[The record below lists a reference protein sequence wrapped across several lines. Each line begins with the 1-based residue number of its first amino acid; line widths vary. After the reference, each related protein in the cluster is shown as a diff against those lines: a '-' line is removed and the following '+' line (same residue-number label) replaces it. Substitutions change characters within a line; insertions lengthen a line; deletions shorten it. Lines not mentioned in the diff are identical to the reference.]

1 MKVNLLLIATLT
13 LVVAGA
19 PISQARD
26 KKHAP
31 RGMIESMQSLPCGV
45 KQRGLAGLGAGV
57 GTVFGS
63 IGATAVNS
71 NEKLCPQYLLRTD
84 ELEYHIRPL
93 DGKHPVLLPIGQ
105 EAEFKIKKDRL
116 YLKVPEGDKNSR
128 KMRAYQVIAMER
140 PNSASTGESAGYYQP
155 ADKSSESRR
164 ADRDAEHVVN
174 QNNPRPQ

>member
-19 PISQARD
+19 PMAQARE

-45 KQRGLAGLGAGV
+45 KQRGLAGLGS
-57 GTVFGS
+57 VFGS
-63 IGATAVNS
+63 VGATAVNS